1 MEYIVQ
7 NQMQLSNKYLIK
19 QDISKVTLKVF
30 LNTKIQKLITCS
42 EGASPEELRQDI
54 AAKLE
59 LHWKSLGG
67 SCSSLHR
74 DNCKKEM
81 P

>member
-1 MEYIVQ
+1 M
-7 NQMQLSNKYLIK
+7 
-19 QDISKVTLKVF
+19 
-30 LNTKIQKLITCS
+30 
-42 EGASPEELRQDI
+42 SPEEPRQDI

-74 DNCKKEM
+74 DNCKNGRDAIINETEKNYSSSTNVLEFLTL
-81 P
+81 